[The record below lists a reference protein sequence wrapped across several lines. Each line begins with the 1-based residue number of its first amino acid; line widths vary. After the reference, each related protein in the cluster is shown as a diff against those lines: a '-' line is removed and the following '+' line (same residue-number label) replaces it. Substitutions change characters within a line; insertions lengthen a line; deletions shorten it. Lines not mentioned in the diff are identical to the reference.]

1 MGCPIYDFDIEQI
14 GSRYEE
20 TTMSSRRIL
29 VTGATGET
37 GRYTTQLLLS
47 QGFRVRAFVHKAD
60 ARSDQLKALGAEI
73 AAGDLLELDDVRSA
87 LKEVNAAYFVYPI
100 RPGLINATAYF
111 AQAAKDAGL
120 DGVVNMS
127 QISARYDSK
136 SHAARDHWIAERVFD
151 WSGIPV
157 THIRP
162 TFFAQWLTYPHN
174 RKHILERGVISQPLG
189 HGRHAPIAA
198 EDQACLIAA
207 ILANPGPHKG
217 QIYPLFG
224 PIEMDQDGIAKAV
237 GEVIGRPV
245 GYEPITIDAYRKRL
259 EAAGVMPPFLI
270 QHLCAVAQD
279 YQDGVF
285 AGADEVIGRV
295 TGKPPMT
302 VQEFVTAHIDLFQPA
317 AAGR

>member
-1 MGCPIYDFDIEQI
+1 MN
-14 GSRYEE
+14 
-20 TTMSSRRIL
+20 SRRIL

-47 QGFRVRAFVHKAD
+47 QGFRVRAFVHKVD
-60 ARSDQLKALGAEI
+60 ARSDQLKAIGAEI
-73 AAGDLLELDDVRSA
+73 AVGDLLELEDVRSA
-87 LKEVNAAYFVYPI
+87 LKEVSAAYFVYPI
-100 RPGLINATAYF
+100 RPGLINASAYF

-127 QISARYDSK
+127 QISARHDSK
-136 SHAARDHWIAERVFD
+136 SHAARDHWIAERVLD

-198 EDQACLIAA
+198 EDQARLIAA
-207 ILANPGPHKG
+207 ILASPEPHKG
-217 QIYPLFG
+217 QTYPLFG
-224 PIEMDQDGIAKAV
+224 PIEMNQDGIAKAV
-237 GEVIGRPV
+237 GEVIGRAI
-245 GYEPITIDAYRKRL
+245 GYEPITIDAYRNRL

-279 YQDGVF
+279 YQDGIF
-285 AGADEVIGRV
+285 AGSDEVIGRV

-317 AAGR
+317 AARRVGTGFPS